1 MRSRSISARDAMIA
15 QRIRIAVVLAL
26 CGAPLAALVV
36 VGVPRSLDE
45 LLLHLAATVLPAQLA
60 SSLATSA
67 GAVLAGAALASG
79 GVLCGLFEFAGR
91 RLLQRVL
98 LTPLLLPAWYLAILY
113 QHSLG
118 ITGPVA
124 LAVVLGIGTAPLFQL
139 LITAALR
146 TVPSQYLEVL
156 QQSGRGGPW
165 GVFRNLAPFALP
177 ALAASSVLAFLL
189 AWADEASARTF
200 AVPTLTVGLYDQWFG
215 RQDDAA
221 GAPIA
226 IVLLVLSLIPAFGLW
241 AALTRGGFRDSVR
254 LQRRV
259 MDRVRLRGAAAA
271 VPWLLSAPQLAAG
284 VIYPA
289 SVVLTWSI
297 DRIDRVRL
305 ATIGL
310 DLLHTVLLAAGGT
323 VVAAALAL
331 VVLRHQVAAH
341 APRLAG
347 ATARIVLTTFAVP
360 PIVLALAFLWLL
372 PESGEG
378 AWASWLNA
386 TPVPLTASVGLRF
399 CAVFVIVGQAALL
412 RVARPHVDVAR
423 ITGRTDFVSFVRLF
437 APFVAAPLAAAACFV
452 FLESLQDISL
462 SLVLQ
467 PFGFTTISGRLF
479 QYAQTQRIPEGA
491 PWVLCQALVGVY
503 PLSLLARL
511 AETAHDMGVDDA
523 SRGEGGGQGNRAGD
537 R

>member
-1 MRSRSISARDAMIA
+1 
-15 QRIRIAVVLAL
+15 
-26 CGAPLAALVV
+26 
-36 VGVPRSLDE
+36 
-45 LLLHLAATVLPAQLA
+45 
-60 SSLATSA
+60 
-67 GAVLAGAALASG
+67 
-79 GVLCGLFEFAGR
+79 
-91 RLLQRVL
+91 
-98 LTPLLLPAWYLAILY
+98 
-113 QHSLG
+113 
-118 ITGPVA
+118 
-124 LAVVLGIGTAPLFQL
+124 
-139 LITAALR
+139 
-146 TVPSQYLEVL
+146 
-156 QQSGRGGPW
+156 
-165 GVFRNLAPFALP
+165 
-177 ALAASSVLAFLL
+177 
-189 AWADEASARTF
+189 
-200 AVPTLTVGLYDQWFG
+200 
-215 RQDDAA
+215 
-221 GAPIA
+221 
-226 IVLLVLSLIPAFGLW
+226 
-241 AALTRGGFRDSVR
+241 
-254 LQRRV
+254 

-310 DLLHTVLLAAGGT
+310 DLLHTLLLAAGGT